1 MQNKFIMAVFAAVA
15 SASDIQTLY
24 LDDLTIIQQSQLQQ
38 SGLCIDVD
46 TPVRIALSGN
56 RTTGYEWN
64 ASTVGGFEA
73 SKEYV
78 MDEVVLG

>member
-15 SASDIQTLY
+15 SANDIQTLS
-24 LDDLTIIQQSQLQQ
+24 LEELTHMQQVQQ
-38 SGLCIDVD
+38 SGLCIDVN
-46 TPVRIALSGN
+46 TPVRMALSGN

-64 ASTVGGFEA
+64 ARTVGGFEA

-78 MDEVVLG
+78 MDEAVLG